1 MQAMTLTRSVATAGV
16 ALSLALAGLSLPG
29 QAQAPRQPG
38 NTSTHTSEMQR
49 GHGRLFAPQDLGM
62 LEGPDREAWQRPDQI
77 MDALGIGE
85 GSVVADL
92 GAGGGWFTV
101 RLARRVG
108 PNGLVYAED
117 IQPQMIEA
125 IERRVEREGLRNV
138 ETVLGSADNPTLPDE
153 RLDVVL
159 MVDSF
164 QEVED
169 RLTLLHHVR
178 RALKEGGRLG
188 IVGHRTNG
196 GGGPGPALEDRVT
209 PAEVRR
215 VAEAAGLRFAGQN
228 LSLPYQYLLI
238 FTR

>member
-1 MQAMTLTRSVATAGV
+1 MRVMPFKPMLAGTAALAMTMVVLSGTTGAGQT
-16 ALSLALAGLSLPG
+16 SSSRPAGG
-29 QAQAPRQPG
+29 QRPSDA
-38 NTSTHTSEMQR
+38 QR

-77 MDALGIGE
+77 MDALGIGD

-108 PNGLVYAED
+108 PNGVVYAED

-125 IERRVEREGLRNV
+125 IQRRVDREGLRNV
-138 ETVLGSADNPTLPDE
+138 QTVLGSADNPTLPE
-153 RLDVVL
+153 ARLDVAL

-169 RLTLLHHVR
+169 RLTLLENVK
-178 RALKEGGRLG
+178 RALKPGGRLG
-188 IVGHRTNG
+188 IVGHRTDHA
-196 GGGPGPALEDRVT
+196 GGPGPAVEDRIT
-209 PAEVRR
+209 PEQVRR
-215 VAEAAGLRFAGQN
+215 AAEAAGLR
-228 LSLPYQYLLI
+228 LSDQGLTLPYQYLLI